1 MSKKTILL
9 RDLITRLAQSEAGEL
24 YVEVEE
30 TEPDV
35 FVLPLSF
42 LFGTIDS
49 AGVVQRLLEEGG
61 LLPIVPILDFQE
73 NNAIIGNDTQG
84 IGSAAAEVW
93 ELRSISLLSDAGAT
107 YAIEDDG
114 VKVAPS
120 KAIGAAA
127 TGELVAVNVPVAGG
141 SLIGIDAGA
150 LADRWNLRA
159 VRLK

>member
-1 MSKKTILL
+1 MVKQTILL
-9 RDLITRLAQSEAGEL
+9 RDFITRLAQCDPNEI

-42 LFGTIDS
+42 LFGTIGPT
-49 AGVVQRLLEEGG
+49 GVVSRGLVGG
-61 LLPIVPILDFQE
+61 GNVPIVPILDFHE
-73 NNAIIGNDTQG
+73 NDGIVGNATEP
-84 IGSAAAEVW
+84 IGSLAAEVW
-93 ELRSISLLSDAGAT
+93 EIRSISLTSDAGAT
-107 YAIEDDG
+107 YSIEDDG

-141 SLIGIDAGA
+141 SAIGIDAGA